1 MRLQE
6 VALMYFDPKQS
17 QQKKKISDYF
27 NNQKGQSFPC
37 SNQIVL
43 CGFVTDDNN
52 KWKEFISQNKNNIV
66 ILREKEVQFKNGEK
80 WIRIPISESVR
91 GFRYYKAKVDNNID
105 RKFLEQII
113 LPCCTHY
120 CCDFEW
126 I

>member
-1 MRLQE
+1 MC
-6 VALMYFDPKQS
+6 FDPQWE

-27 NNQKGQSFPC
+27 SKQEGQNYPC
-37 SNQIVL
+37 SNQTVICV
-43 CGFVTDDNN
+43 FITDDNN
-52 KWKEFISQNKNNIV
+52 KWKKFINQNKNNIV

-80 WIRIPISESVR
+80 WIRIPMSESIR

-113 LPCCTHY
+113 YPCCTHY
-120 CCDFEW
+120 CCEFEW